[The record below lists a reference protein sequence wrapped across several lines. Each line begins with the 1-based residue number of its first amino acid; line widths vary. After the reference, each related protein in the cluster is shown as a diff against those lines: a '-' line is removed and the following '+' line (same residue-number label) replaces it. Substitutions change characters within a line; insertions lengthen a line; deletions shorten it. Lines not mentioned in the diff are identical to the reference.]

1 MDDTREA
8 LHHFHPLVREWFSSR
23 YGKPTD
29 PQERAWPLIASG
41 RNVLITAPTGTGKTY
56 AAFLFALNELIEGR
70 WPGGTTRV
78 LYVSPLKALNTDVR
92 QNLLAPLSELA
103 AFFREKGKELPQ
115 IAVATRSGDTPQS
128 ERRRM
133 ARRPPEILI
142 TTPESLNLILAS
154 PRSREMLAGLKTV
167 ILDEV
172 HAIVGTKR
180 GTHLITAVERL
191 VPVAGELQRIA
202 LSATVKPLEDTAA
215 FVGGYAA
222 RQSGEEWIYEKRAV
236 EIVRSAVRKEA
247 LLAVRS
253 VGPEEE
259 PREGSRHDGETVW
272 ERMSR
277 SLSEIIAE
285 RRSTLVFVNSRQL
298 AERLAH
304 LLNAGQGELIAYA
317 HHGSLSREL
326 RSVVEKRLK
335 EGDLR
340 AIVATS
346 SLELGIDIGE
356 LDEVLLVDTPP
367 SISQT
372 VQRLG
377 RAGHGVG
384 EVARG
389 VLFASN
395 GPNLVRGVVAAKL
408 AEAQN
413 IEEVH
418 PIVCPLDVL
427 AQVIVS
433 MVGVEPWKLSD
444 LYAMLRTSYPFH
456 TLSRRQ
462 FDLVI
467 EMLEGRYADS
477 RVRELKARVSIDRQ
491 TDVVR
496 GREGVLYLL
505 YSGGGT
511 IPDRGYFGLHVQ
523 GSDAKVGELDE
534 EFVWERKVGD
544 TFSLGTQRWKITGI
558 DHQRVR
564 VVPWSG
570 PLNAAPFWRAE
581 GLNRDFHFSEEVAL
595 ALERW
600 EGRIGKPGF
609 VEELM
614 RSYRIDEEGASRL
627 EGFLRRQAEASGRGL
642 PHRHRILVEHTAAQG
657 GLRQIIIHTIWGGK
671 VNHPFSLAL
680 SALLRRTWGEHDIVA
695 DNDCIAI
702 TLAHEEAPRDGA
714 ELGSSGGFAA
724 AYGGALHDAEG
735 PDVAGVLREL
745 AEADLEELL
754 RQELEGSGF
763 FGARFREN
771 AGRALL
777 LPRPRGRQRV
787 PLWVTRLRAKKL
799 LDRVRRYPDFPIV
812 AETWRSCIRDE
823 MDLAALEMLLLEIR
837 TGAISIEECHTLAP
851 SPFAAGSMWLATGG
865 YMYADD
871 TPGGALSGGT
881 SLSGEL
887 LSDMVFSRELRIAFD
902 PDLIRRF
909 QEKLQRSARGY
920 TPRSV
925 GELSD
930 WLKERLVV
938 PLEEWEGLLSG
949 MSRDW
954 GLDPAR
960 VREEVAPRVRE
971 SSAGGGLFIPVDY
984 AERVERA
991 LAGETEALEKTLPQW
1006 LQFYGPLPVS
1016 FVKRLFGAGER
1027 TLEELLDSLEEE
1039 RTIVRDFLIEG
1050 LGEIALCDAENLE
1063 RLLLFRRREETPPFV
1078 ARPLAELPLFLARWQ
1093 GLGGQE
1099 GSPDELA
1106 GRLEGLFGYPA
1117 QAELWESE
1125 ILPARLAGYRR
1136 HWLDSLLAESE
1147 LEWFG
1152 CGKRRISF
1160 RLASDAELY
1169 VAAAGTGADG
1179 AADPAEPG
1187 FAAAAAAATAVPA
1200 APGSAPAGAAGKL
1213 SALFADPHARY
1224 SFWDLHARSGLPT
1237 DHFAELLWQ
1246 EVWRGGLLC
1255 DSFEV
1260 VRRGA
1265 QSGFKVDPA
1274 AVRALPLAARAREAA
1289 AGGGLGARKGG
1300 RPSRRDFD
1308 RWKSTRPLMGTWYL
1322 PPERPE
1328 RDLLDEGESAK
1339 ERVRLLLERYGI
1351 LFRELLVRELPSF
1364 RWPSLFRSMRLMELA
1379 GELLSGQFF
1388 EGIPGLQFISHA
1400 AFSLLAAGLAG
1411 ETLFWVNA
1419 LDPASL
1425 CGVDLPTKREL
1436 PSRLPSNRVVYRGT
1450 EVAVVSRQGGREL
1463 EIRVSPDHPA
1473 LSSCLAFL
1481 PSLLARDAD
1490 PPKAMKV
1497 ESINGKPVR
1506 TSPYRHAL
1514 IALGFQE
1521 DFKAYTLWA
1530 R

>member
-1 MDDTREA
+1 MDDQGGA
-8 LHHFHPLVREWFSSR
+8 LRHFHPLVRAWFTRR

-29 PQERAWPLIASG
+29 AQERAWPLIAAG

-56 AAFLFALNELIEGR
+56 AAFLFALNELIAGR
-70 WPGGTTRV
+70 WAAGTTRV

-92 QNLLAPLSELA
+92 RNLLSPLDELA
-103 AFFREKGKELPQ
+103 VFFREQGKELPQ

-133 ARRPPEILI
+133 ARKPPEILI

-154 PRSREMLAGLKTV
+154 PRSREILAGLKTV

-180 GTHLITAVERL
+180 GTHLITAVDRL
-191 VPVAGELQRIA
+191 VPIAGELQRIA
-202 LSATVKPLEDTAA
+202 LSATVKPLEETAA
-215 FVGGYAA
+215 FVGGYVA
-222 RQSGEEWIYEKRAV
+222 RHSGEEWIYERRPV
-236 EIVRSAVRKEA
+236 EIARSPARKEA

-253 VGPEEE
+253 VGAEEGGQQQE
-259 PREGSRHDGETVW
+259 GPRRDGETVW

-277 SLSEIIAE
+277 LLSEIIAE

-304 LLNAGQGELIAYA
+304 LLNGGQPELIAYA

-326 RSVVEKRLK
+326 RAVVEKRLK

-367 SISQT
+367 TVSQT
-372 VQRLG
+372 IQRLG

-444 LYAMLRTSYPFH
+444 LYAMLRTSFPFH
-456 TLSRRQ
+456 ALTQHQ

-477 RVRELKARVSIDRQ
+477 RVRELKPRVSIDRQ
-491 TDVVR
+491 AGVIR
-496 GREGVLYLL
+496 GREGVLYLI

-523 GSDAKVGELDE
+523 GSDSKVGELDE

-581 GLNRDFHFSEEVAL
+581 GLNRDFHFSEELAL
-595 ALERW
+595 ALEGW
-600 EGRIGKPGF
+600 DGRIGKPGF
-609 VEELM
+609 AEELM
-614 RSYRIDEEGASRL
+614 RSYRIDEQGASRL
-627 EGFLRRQAEASGRGL
+627 ESFLRRQAEATGRGL
-642 PHRHRILVEHTAAQG
+642 PHRHRILVEHAGGRA
-657 GLRQIIIHTIWGGK
+657 GLRQIIIHTMWGGK

-680 SALLRRTWGEHDIVA
+680 SALLRRSYGEHDVVA
-695 DNDCIAI
+695 DNDCLAI
-702 TLAHEEAPRDGA
+702 TLPHDEAP
-714 ELGSSGGFAA
+714 L
-724 AYGGALHDAEG
+724 DAEG
-735 PDVAGVLREL
+735 LDVSALLREL
-745 AEADLEELL
+745 AEADLQELL
-754 RQELEGSGF
+754 REELEGSGF

-812 AETWRSCIRDE
+812 AETWRSCVRDE
-823 MDLAALEMLLLEIR
+823 MDLGALETLLLEIR
-837 TGAISIEECHTLAP
+837 TGAISIEECRTLAP
-851 SPFAAGSMWLATGG
+851 SPFAASSMWLVTGG

-871 TPGGALSGGT
+871 APAGAASGGT

-887 LSDMVFSRELRIAFD
+887 LSEMVFSRELRIAFD
-902 PDLIRRF
+902 RELVRRF
-909 QEKLQRSARGY
+909 QEKLQRTAPGYAPRTAR
-920 TPRSV
+920 
-925 GELSD
+925 ELSD
-930 WLKERLVV
+930 WLKERLAIPVA
-938 PLEEWEGLLSG
+938 EWESLLAG

-954 GLDPAR
+954 GLDPAH
-960 VREEVAPRVRE
+960 VREEVAARTRP
-971 SSAGGGLFIPVDY
+971 SAAGGGLILPIDH
-984 AERVERA
+984 AERLERA
-991 LAGETEALEKTLPQW
+991 LAGEAEALEQVIPEW
-1006 LQFYGPLPVS
+1006 LQFYGPVPVS
-1016 FVKRLFGAGER
+1016 FVKRYFGANEQL
-1027 TLEELLDSLEEE
+1027 LEELLDALEEE
-1039 RTIVRDFLIEG
+1039 REVVRDFLLEG
-1050 LGEIALCDAENLE
+1050 AGEIELCDAENLE
-1063 RLLLFRRREETPPFV
+1063 RLLLFRRREATPPFT
-1078 ARPLAELPLFLARWQ
+1078 ARPLAELASFLASWQ
-1093 GLGGQE
+1093 GLGGGE
-1099 GSPDELA
+1099 GSPDELK

-1117 QAELWESE
+1117 RAELWESE
-1125 ILPARLAGYRR
+1125 IFPARLAGYRTQ
-1136 HWLDSLLAESE
+1136 WLDRLLAESE

-1152 CGKRRISF
+1152 CGKQRLSF
-1160 RLASDAELY
+1160 RLSSDAGLY
-1169 VAAAGTGADG
+1169 EQATGEEARGTTATGAAAGG
-1179 AADPAEPG
+1179 
-1187 FAAAAAAATAVPA
+1187 PA
-1200 APGSAPAGAAGKL
+1200 ARGTVAGAAPDAAAGEV
-1213 SALFADPHARY
+1213 SALFADPRARY

-1237 DHFAELLWQ
+1237 DRFTELLWR

-1255 DSFEV
+1255 DSYEV

-1265 QSGFKVDPA
+1265 QAGFKVDQA
-1274 AVRALPLAARAREAA
+1274 ALRSRPSAARGRETGA
-1289 AGGGLGARKGG
+1289 GGLGTGQRG

-1308 RWKSTRPLMGTWYL
+1308 RWKSTRPLMGSWYL

-1328 RDLLDEGESAK
+1328 RDLLDEEEDAK

-1351 LFRELLVRELPSF
+1351 LFRELLMRELPGF
-1364 RWPSLFRSMRLMELA
+1364 RWPSLFRSMRFMELS

-1400 AFSLLAAGLAG
+1400 AFSLLQSGLAG
-1411 ETLFWVNA
+1411 EALFWVNA

-1436 PSRLPSNRVVYRGT
+1436 PSRLPSNRVVYRGK
-1450 EVAVVSRQGGREL
+1450 EVVVVSRQGGRDL
-1463 EIRVSPDHPA
+1463 EIRVTPDDPSLPA
-1473 LSSCLAFL
+1473 CLAFL
-1481 PSLLARDAD
+1481 PALLTRDAD
-1490 PPKAMKV
+1490 PQKSIKV
-1497 ESINGKPVR
+1497 ESVNGEPVR
-1506 TSPYRHAL
+1506 TSPFRHGL
-1514 IALGFQE
+1514 TALGFQE

>member
-1 MDDTREA
+1 MDDQGGA
-8 LHHFHPLVREWFSSR
+8 LHYFHPLVRAWFSTR
-23 YGKPTD
+23 YGVPTD
-29 PQERAWPLIASG
+29 AQQRAWPLIASG
-41 RNVLITAPTGTGKTY
+41 RSVLITSPTGTGKTY
-56 AAFLFALNELIEGR
+56 AAFLFALNELIAGH

-78 LYVSPLKALNTDVR
+78 LYVSPLKALNTDVGR
-92 QNLLAPLSELA
+92 NLLVPLDELA
-103 AFFREKGKELPQ
+103 AFFRAQGKELPQ

-172 HAIVGTKR
+172 HAIVATKR
-180 GTHLITAVERL
+180 GTHLITAVDRL
-191 VPVAGELQRIA
+191 VPIAGEFQRIA
-202 LSATVKPLEDTAA
+202 LSATVKPLEETAA
-215 FVGGYAA
+215 FVGGYTA
-222 RQSGEEWIYEKRAV
+222 RYSGEEWIYERRPV
-236 EIVRSAVRKEA
+236 DIVRSPARKEA

-253 VGPEEE
+253 VGAEEE
-259 PREGSRHDGETVW
+259 GQPQQGPRQDGETVW
-272 ERMSR
+272 EQMSR
-277 SLSEIIAE
+277 SLLEIVAG

-304 LLNAGQGELIAYA
+304 LLNGGQSELIAYA

-326 RSVVEKRLK
+326 RAVVEKRLK

-367 SISQT
+367 TISQT

-395 GPNLVRGVVAAKL
+395 GPNLVRGVVAARL

-444 LYAMLRTSYPFH
+444 LYALLRTSFPFH
-456 TLSRRQ
+456 ALTQHQL
-462 FDLVI
+462 DLVI

-491 TDVVR
+491 TGVIR

-505 YSGGGT
+505 YAGGGT

-544 TFSLGTQRWKITGI
+544 TFSLGTQHWKITGI

-564 VVPWSG
+564 VIPWSG

-600 EGRIGKPGF
+600 DGRIGKPGF
-609 VEELM
+609 AEELM
-614 RSYRIDEEGASRL
+614 RSYRIDEKGASRL
-627 EGFLRRQAEASGRGL
+627 ESFLRAQAETTGRGL
-642 PHRHRILVEHTAAQG
+642 PHRHRILVEHTGARAG
-657 GLRQIIIHTIWGGK
+657 VRQIIIHTIWGGR

-680 SALLRRTWGEHDIVA
+680 SAHLRHVYGEHDVVA

-702 TLAHEEAPRDGA
+702 TLPHEEATPG
-714 ELGSSGGFAA
+714 EE
-724 AYGGALHDAEG
+724 AL
-735 PDVAGVLREL
+735 DVAGLLREV
-745 AEADLEELL
+745 AAVDVEELL
-754 RQELEGSGF
+754 REELEGSGF

-777 LPRPRGRQRV
+777 LPRSRGRQRV
-787 PLWVTRLRAKKL
+787 PLWITRLRAKKL
-799 LDRVRRYPDFPIV
+799 LDRVRRYSDFPIV
-812 AETWRSCIRDE
+812 AETWRSCVRDE
-823 MDLAALEMLLLEIR
+823 MDLRSLEMLLLEIR
-837 TGAISIEECHTLAP
+837 TGAISVEECRTAAP
-851 SPFAAGSMWLATGG
+851 SPFAASSMWLVTGG

-871 TPGGALSGGT
+871 APAGASPGGT
-881 SLSGEL
+881 SLSSEL
-887 LSDMVFSRELRIAFD
+887 LSEMVFSRELRIAFASE
-902 PDLIRRF
+902 LVRRF
-909 QEKLQRSARGY
+909 REKLQRTAPGYAPRSAR
-920 TPRSV
+920 
-925 GELSD
+925 ELSD
-930 WLKERLVV
+930 WLKERLAIPV
-938 PLEEWEGLLSG
+938 EEWESLLAG

-954 GLDPAR
+954 GLDPAF
-960 VREEVAPRVRE
+960 VREEVAPRTRQ
-971 SSAGGGLFIPVDY
+971 SAAGGGLVIPIDY
-984 AERVERA
+984 AERVGRA
-991 LAGETEALEKTLPQW
+991 VAGEAEAVEQVVPQW
-1006 LQFYGPLPVS
+1006 LQFYGPIPVS
-1016 FVKRLFGAGER
+1016 FVKRYFGAKEQL
-1027 TLEELLDSLEEE
+1027 LEELLDALEEE
-1039 RTIVRDFLIEG
+1039 RSVVRDFLIEG
-1050 LGEIALCDAENLE
+1050 DGDVAVCDAENLE
-1063 RLLLFRRREETPPFV
+1063 RLLLFRRREATPPFT
-1078 ARPLAELPLFLARWQ
+1078 ARPLTELPLFLARWQ
-1093 GLGGQE
+1093 GLGGRE
-1099 GSPDELA
+1099 GSSEELK

-1117 QAELWESE
+1117 RAELWESE
-1125 ILPARLAGYRR
+1125 IFPARLAGYRR
-1136 HWLDSLLAESE
+1136 QWLDRLLAESE

-1152 CGKRRISF
+1152 CGTQRLSF

-1169 VAAAGTGADG
+1169 ETAETGQAGRESGRATGS
-1179 AADPAEPG
+1179 PG
-1187 FAAAAAAATAVPA
+1187 EV
-1200 APGSAPAGAAGKL
+1200 

-1224 SFWDLHARSGLPT
+1224 SFWDLHARSGLAT
-1237 DHFAELLWQ
+1237 DRFTELLWR

-1265 QSGFKVDPA
+1265 QAGFKVDPA
-1274 AVRALPLAARAREAA
+1274 ALRALPLAAQATEAG
-1289 AGGGLGARKGG
+1289 AGNMGRGG

-1322 PPERPE
+1322 PAERPE
-1328 RDLLDEGESAK
+1328 RDILDEEESAK
-1339 ERVRLLLERYGI
+1339 ERVRLLLERYGL
-1351 LFRELLVRELPSF
+1351 LFRELLSHELPGF
-1364 RWPSLFRSMRLMELA
+1364 RWPSLFRSMRLMELS

-1400 AFSLLAAGLAG
+1400 AFGLLQSGLAG
-1411 ETLFWVNA
+1411 DALFWVNA

-1436 PSRLPSNRVVYRGT
+1436 PSRLSSNRVVYRGK
-1450 EVAVVSRQGGREL
+1450 EVAVVSRKGGREL
-1463 EIRVSPDHPA
+1463 EIRVSPDDPA
-1473 LSSCLAFL
+1473 LPACLAFL
-1481 PSLLARDAD
+1481 PALLSRDAD
-1490 PPKAMKV
+1490 LPKAIKV
-1497 ESINGKPVR
+1497 ERVNGEPVR
-1506 TSPYRHAL
+1506 NSPYRHAL
-1514 IALGFQE
+1514 TALGFQE